1 MEAILSLSACT
12 PCLAK
17 REETIC
23 GLSAAKPNVSAR
35 SPRNRNQLLIQDFDI
50 RDSSPSVVLGFA
62 LLSPT
67 YTSRLVSLLVGIVP
81 ASLVVSVSLQ

>member
-1 MEAILSLSACT
+1 MEAILSLSKRT
-12 PCLAK
+12 HCLAK

-23 GLSAAKPNVSAR
+23 GLSAAKPNVTTR
-35 SPRNRNQLLIQDFDI
+35 SPGNRDQLLIQDFDI

-67 YTSRLVSLLVGIVP
+67 YTSCLVSLLVGNVP
-81 ASLVVSVSLQ
+81 VSLVASVVQ